1 MKKNPALKI
10 IKNLIAEFNGEIKE
24 NKKDIT
30 DSKKCEEWAS
40 VMHLESVNQCL
51 EYVTERMK
59 MMCEEIEAIEK

>member
-24 NKKDIT
+24 NKKEKI
-30 DSKKCEEWAS
+30 DSKRFEEWGN
-40 VMHLESVNQCL
+40 VMHLESVNECL

-59 MMCEEIEAIEK
+59 MVCEEIEAIKE

>member
-24 NKKDIT
+24 NKKEKT
-30 DSKKCEEWAS
+30 DSKKFEEWVT